1 MKNQKKFSGEELAAK
16 ILDEF
21 ARINEDTGEVMP
33 YQVTIHTA
41 VDEFGVDNA
50 PGVKI
55 HGGCEDPLFIPDFLG
70 LTEDEIIGLANEL
83 AEDFFRQR
91 R

>member
-1 MKNQKKFSGEELAAK
+1 MTKQEKLRGEELAAK
-16 ILDEF
+16 IREEF
-21 ARINEDTGEVMP
+21 ALISEETGGEIP
-33 YQVTIHTA
+33 YQVTIYTA